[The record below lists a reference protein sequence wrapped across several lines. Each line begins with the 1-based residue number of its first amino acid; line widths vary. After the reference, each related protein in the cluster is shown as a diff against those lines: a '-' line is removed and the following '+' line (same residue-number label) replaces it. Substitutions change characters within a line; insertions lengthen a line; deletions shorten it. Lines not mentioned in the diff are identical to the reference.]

1 MHYKN
6 EKELQEVIQQQNE
19 KILEQIDKSGELISL
34 REEVTQLTRSL
45 WHAETET
52 KVLQETLA
60 GQLNPDCQPMATNWI
75 QEKVWL
81 SQEVRG
87 DSELTEELGSW
98 WETKAVPLLIWT
110 SL

>member
-1 MHYKN
+1 MDPWSSLVHRSPHGIIRVERPFEGYWTS
-6 EKELQEVIQQQNE
+6 LHSRPQ
-19 KILEQIDKSGELISL
+19 SL

-45 WHAETET
+45 RRAETET

-87 DSELTEELGSW
+87 DSAEELDSW
-98 WETKAVPLLIWT
+98 REP
-110 SL
+110 

>member
-1 MHYKN
+1 MDPWFSLVHRSPRGIIRVEGPFEGYWTSFHSRT
-6 EKELQEVIQQQNE
+6 Q
-19 KILEQIDKSGELISL
+19 SL

-45 WHAETET
+45 RRAETET

-87 DSELTEELGSW
+87 DSELAEELDSW
-98 WETKAVPLLIWT
+98 REP
-110 SL
+110 